1 MALPN
6 QKIEIGFNAEDS
18 TFGPFFTL
26 GSETKGVLGNT
37 QFVLGNFVFF
47 DITSRAK
54 SFQIDRG
61 KSRRFSNVPAGA
73 AGVRFN
79 NHDRAFDP
87 TYPDSP
93 FFGQIIPRRQIV
105 ITSGTVVQFN
115 GFIDD
120 WNLNYTVNGDS
131 IADGVAKDVTSFF
144 SKQILTAGTPVA
156 QTTGERINAVLDDPE
171 VDWSETLRDIDT
183 GTRNTGTQPIEAGTN
198 AFNYINKVAETEQ
211 GLFFVN
217 KAGEVA
223 FRDATIDISSDTT
236 ITFGQET
243 GIPYSGIQVVFGSEL
258 LYNEV
263 VIANVGGGTATA
275 IDEDSQGTY
284 GIRNL
289 SITNLLGENDQQS
302 VDLALDLV
310 EQYSQPEFRVEN
322 LVIDLH
328 ALDTSDQNAVLGIE
342 LGDVC
347 EILFTPNDIGD
358 PIERFGR
365 VISMKQDVNTEV
377 HIVRLGFQEVKSIP
391 FVLGDAKF
399 GILGTSTL

>member
-1 MALPN
+1 MGLPE
-6 QKIEIGFNAEDS
+6 QKIELGFNAEDS
-18 TFGPFFTL
+18 NFGPFFTL
-26 GSETKGVLGNT
+26 GSETKGVLGGT
-37 QFVLGNFVFF
+37 EFVLGNFVFF
-47 DITSRAK
+47 DITDRAK
-54 SFQIDRG
+54 SYQIDRG
-61 KSRRFSNVPAGA
+61 KSRRFSNLPAGA

-93 FFGQIIPRRQIV
+93 FFGQIIPRRQLI
-105 ITSGTVVQFN
+105 ITAGTVVQFD
-115 GFIDD
+115 GFVDD
-120 WNLNYTVNGDS
+120 WNLSYSVNGDS
-131 IADGVAKDVTSFF
+131 IADAVAKDVTSFF
-144 SKQILTAGTPVA
+144 AKQVLTAGTPIV

-171 VDWSETLRDIDT
+171 VDWSSSKRDIDT
-183 GTRNTGTQPIEAGTN
+183 GTRNTGTQPIEANTN

-217 KAGEVA
+217 KDGEVA
-223 FRDATIDISSDTT
+223 FRDATVQVSGATT
-236 ITFGQET
+236 VTFGQDV

-263 VIANVGGGTATA
+263 VIANVGGGIATA

-289 SITNLLGENDQQS
+289 SITNLLGKDDQQS
-302 VDLALDLV
+302 VDLALELV

-328 ALDTSDQNAVLGIE
+328 ALEPADQDRVLGIE

-347 EILFTPNDIGD
+347 EILFTPNNIGD

-365 VISMKQDVNTEV
+365 VISMKHDVNTEV
-377 HIVRLGFQEVKSIP
+377 HIVRLGFQEVKEIP
-391 FVLGDAKF
+391 FVLSDTKF
-399 GILGTSTL
+399 GILGESTL

>member
-26 GSETKGVLGNT
+26 GSETKGILGGT
-37 QFVLGNFVFF
+37 EFVLGNFVFF
-47 DITSRAK
+47 DITTRAK

-61 KSRRFSNVPAGA
+61 KSRRFSSVPAGA
-73 AGVRFN
+73 AGIRFN

-93 FFGQIIPRRQIV
+93 FFGQIIPRRQVI

-120 WNLNYTVNGDS
+120 WNLNYAVSGDS
-131 IADGVAKDVTSFF
+131 IADAVAKDVTSFF
-144 SKQILTAGTPVA
+144 SKQVLTAGTTTA
-156 QTTGERINAVLDDPE
+156 QTTGERINAVLSDPE
-171 VDWSETLRDIDT
+171 VDWGEALRDIDT

-198 AFNYINKVAETEQ
+198 ALNYLNKVSETEQ

-223 FRDATIDISSDTT
+223 FREDAIVVSAETT
-236 ITFGQET
+236 VTFGQGT
-243 GIPYSGIQVVFGSEL
+243 GIPYSGIQVVYGSEL

-289 SITNLLGENDQQS
+289 SITNLLGEDDQQS

-322 LVIDLH
+322 LVVDLH
-328 ALDTSDQNAVLGIE
+328 ALDEADQNRVLGIE

-347 EILFTPNDIGD
+347 EIIFKPNNIGD
-358 PIERFGR
+358 DIERFGR

-377 HIVRLGFQEVKSIP
+377 HVVRLGFQEVKEIP
-391 FVLGDAKF
+391 FVLGDTKF
-399 GILGTSTL
+399 GILGESTL

>member
-1 MALPN
+1 MALPE
-6 QKIEIGFNAEDS
+6 QKIELGFNAEDS
-18 TFGPFFTL
+18 NFGPFFTL
-26 GSETKGVLGNT
+26 GSETKGVLGGT
-37 QFVLGNFVFF
+37 EFVLGNFVFF
-47 DITSRAK
+47 DITDRAK
-54 SFQIDRG
+54 SYQIDRG
-61 KSRRFSNVPAGA
+61 KSRRFSSVPAGA

-93 FFGQIIPRRQIV
+93 FFGQIIPRRQII
-105 ITSGTVVQFN
+105 ITAGTVVQFN

-120 WNLNYTVNGDS
+120 WNLSYSVNGDS
-131 IADGVAKDVTSFF
+131 IADAVAKDATSFF
-144 SKQILTAGTPVA
+144 AKQVLTAGTPIA

-171 VDWSETLRDIDT
+171 VDWSNSQRDIDT
-183 GTRNTGTQPIEAGTN
+183 GTRNTGTQPIEANTN

-217 KAGEVA
+217 KNGEVA
-223 FRDATIDISSDTT
+223 FRDATVQVSGDTT
-236 ITFGQET
+236 VTFGQDT
-243 GIPYSGIQVVFGSEL
+243 GVPYSGIQVVFGSEL

-263 VIANVGGGTATA
+263 VIANVGGGIATA
-275 IDEDSQGTY
+275 SDEDSQGTY

-289 SITNLLGENDQQS
+289 TITNLLGEDDQQS
-302 VDLALDLV
+302 VDLALELV

-322 LVIDLH
+322 LVVDLH
-328 ALDTSDQNAVLGIE
+328 ALEPADQDRVLGIE

-347 EILFTPNDIGD
+347 EILFTPNNIGD

-365 VISMKQDVNTEV
+365 VISMKHDVNTEV
-377 HIVRLGFQEVKSIP
+377 HVVRLGFQEVKEIP

-399 GILGTSTL
+399 GILGESTL